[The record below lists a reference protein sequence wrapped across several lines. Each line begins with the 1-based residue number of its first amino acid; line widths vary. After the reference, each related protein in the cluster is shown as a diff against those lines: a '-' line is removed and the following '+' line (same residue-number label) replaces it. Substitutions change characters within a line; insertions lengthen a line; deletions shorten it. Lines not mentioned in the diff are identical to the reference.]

1 MNLEDLI
8 DESGLQQDEWS
19 LTTPTFGKEGQ
30 LQVVGWSGKNKKGK
44 GAKYYIVKCSKCSS
58 DSELFNGGYF
68 KSDKAGLIRGS
79 TPCGC
84 GKGVQ
89 WSKEQYTVLCQR
101 KSKELGYKFL
111 GFNGEWKGTY
121 TKIRML
127 CESHGEWGSGVITHL
142 LSKGVG
148 CPSCMTEKSREIN
161 RKPDAIMIQSFLDSK
176 AFHSDTE
183 FWRSERKSSEGRK
196 IFWYMFCPEC
206 GEVGESLSANLQ
218 RGHRPCACS
227 KHRQQECY
235 INLLVDGNN
244 TAVAVKFGIANNSI
258 RRAKQQNYKTP
269 YEILQHSIYTF
280 PSALSCKGAER
291 ECKQEL
297 ECGVVLRRDMLDGYT
312 ETTWIYNLEKIIEI
326 YIRNGGSLKQEA

>member
-1 MNLEDLI
+1 
-8 DESGLQQDEWS
+8 
-19 LTTPTFGKEGQ
+19 
-30 LQVVGWSGKNKKGK
+30 
-44 GAKYYIVKCSKCSS
+44 
-58 DSELFNGGYF
+58 
-68 KSDKAGLIRGS
+68 
-79 TPCGC
+79 
-84 GKGVQ
+84 
-89 WSKEQYTVLCQR
+89 
-101 KSKELGYKFL
+101 
-111 GFNGEWKGTY
+111 
-121 TKIRML
+121 
-127 CESHGEWGSGVITHL
+127 
-142 LSKGVG
+142 
-148 CPSCMTEKSREIN
+148 
-161 RKPDAIMIQSFLDSK
+161 
-176 AFHSDTE
+176 
-183 FWRSERKSSEGRK
+183 
-196 IFWYMFCPEC
+196 MFCPEC
-206 GEVGESLSANLQ
+206 GEVGESPSDNLQ

-326 YIRNGGSLKQEA
+326 YIRKGGILKQEA